1 MRPAPQGVGR
11 VLCRKKSDAAH
22 LGNGLEQTGRDFCHQ
37 IIRSALVADAGADHF
52 VQHNAHFFEAG
63 SFLNPEFLLFP
74 GRFNEKS
81 QSPEEM
87 ARFLV
92 GDGAFPVFQGDLD
105 AVPSGNGYFNAAGAG
120 FELQQFLRIFRAEGQ
135 ALNA

>member
-11 VLCRKKSDAAH
+11 ILCRKKSDAAH
-22 LGNGLEQTGRDFCHQ
+22 LGNGLEQTGRDFCH
-37 IIRSALVADAGADHF
+37 
-52 VQHNAHFFEAG
+52 HNAHFFEAG

-105 AVPSGNGYFNAAGAG
+105 AVPSGNGYFNAAGAS